1 MTEKAVASSDATNI
15 TSEIVRSGDGYEV
28 KGLKWWTSGAM
39 DPRCRVSNFDLD
51 TTYLETSSLQEIY
64 KNRA

>member
-15 TSEIVRSGDGYEV
+15 TSEISREGASYVV

-39 DPRCRVSNFDLD
+39 DPRCKVGWVFCCCVLP
-51 TTYLETSSLQEIY
+51 LHPHPVE
-64 KNRA
+64 